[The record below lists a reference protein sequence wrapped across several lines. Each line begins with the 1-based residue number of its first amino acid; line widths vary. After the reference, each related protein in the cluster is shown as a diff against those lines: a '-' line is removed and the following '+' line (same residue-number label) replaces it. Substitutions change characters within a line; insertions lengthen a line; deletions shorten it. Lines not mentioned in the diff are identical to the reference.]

1 MRVRRLRRFTI
12 NVFFLR
18 LKEENDAR
26 ESVESLKQ
34 RRLLNDQS
42 VRPIKISHGEEN
54 LTSVKSVV
62 KTRREVTLTAR
73 QGRRPFVS
81 LTVIIFHLFL
91 SVTRPS
97 ISKMDCARDT
107 SGRCIRGWIV
117 RSRAIIQ
124 RIARKRK
131 KKKMERIWKSWSLIR
146 LGDYP
151 RKIDRWNE
159 AAARPGEKSSRMGGK
174 SGRFLVFLSSRNA
187 RGSDFRRLSLRQQFK
202 AVRGRANDCR

>member
-62 KTRREVTLTAR
+62 KTRHEVTLTAR

-91 SVTRPS
+91 PVTRPS

-124 RIARKRK
+124 RIARKK
-131 KKKMERIWKSWSLIR
+131 KKEKNGAYLKKLIA
-146 LGDYP
+146 DP
-151 RKIDRWNE
+151 
-159 AAARPGEKSSRMGGK
+159 A
-174 SGRFLVFLSSRNA
+174 
-187 RGSDFRRLSLRQQFK
+187 RRLSEKNWSLKRSSCSTRGKIVADGGKKRKVSCPLVFSERERQRFSSLISTT
-202 AVRGRANDCR
+202 AI